1 MHYIALS
8 NLLQNKIKYTA
19 YEICLRKSLNHSVLM
34 KLRMYLFLVF
44 SCNQYFLLTQNEL
57 FSSNILSR
65 LKKLKFILLI
75 LFWYNSKNLSQKY
88 QKGGHYFMKFKAI
101 LGDYDWLEKKLFWE
115 FIIRSYIPRNM
126 VI

>member
-88 QKGGHYFMKFKAI
+88 QKGGHYFMKFKA
-101 LGDYDWLEKKLFWE
+101 F
-115 FIIRSYIPRNM
+115 
-126 VI
+126 